1 MDKEEYTKRKN
12 FSNNPNFHRNLK
24 GERTIEKY
32 SSFSSDYLSDIIKNI
47 SRPKFLGSI
56 HLKNDT
62 NIYNRSVE
70 NLLKG
75 ELEGKLT
82 KSLKNAF
89 LNPITKTLIIL
100 ALVFNIIWFFL
111 IYIF

>member
-1 MDKEEYTKRKN
+1 MDKEENTI
-12 FSNNPNFHRNLK
+12 RNLK
-24 GERTIEKY
+24 EERTIEKY
-32 SSFSSDYLSDIIKNI
+32 SSLSSDYLHNIIKNI

-62 NIYNRSVE
+62 NNYNRSVE

-82 KSLKNAF
+82 KSLKNEF

-111 IYIF
+111 IYFF

>member
-1 MDKEEYTKRKN
+1 MDKEEHTKRKN
-12 FSNNPNFHRNLK
+12 FSNNPNFHRSLK

-32 SSFSSDYLSDIIKNI
+32 SSLSSDYLSDNIKNI

-62 NIYNRSVE
+62 NIKNHSVV

-75 ELEGKLT
+75 ELEGRLT
-82 KSLKNAF
+82 KS

-111 IYIF
+111 IYLF

>member
-1 MDKEEYTKRKN
+1 MDKEENTM
-12 FSNNPNFHRNLK
+12 RNLK
-24 GERTIEKY
+24 EESTIEKY
-32 SSFSSDYLSDIIKNI
+32 SSLSSDYLRDLIKNI

-75 ELEGKLT
+75 ELEGNLA
-82 KSLKNAF
+82 KSLKNTF

-100 ALVFNIIWFFL
+100 VLVFNIIWFFL
-111 IYIF
+111 IYLF

>member
-1 MDKEEYTKRKN
+1 MNKEEYLKSKKN
-12 FSNNPNFHRNLK
+12 TNFDRVSK
-24 GERTIEKY
+24 EGRTFDKY
-32 SSFSSDYLSDIIKNI
+32 GSLSSDYLSELIKNL

-62 NIYNRSVE
+62 NNYNRSVD
-70 NLLKG
+70 NLLRG

-100 ALVFNIIWFFL
+100 ALVFNIVWFFL
-111 IYIF
+111 IYFF

>member
-1 MDKEEYTKRKN
+1 MDKEEHTKRKN
-12 FSNNPNFHRNLK
+12 FSNNPNFHRSLK

-32 SSFSSDYLSDIIKNI
+32 SSLSSDYLSDNIKNI

-62 NIYNRSVE
+62 NINNHSVV

-75 ELEGKLT
+75 ELEGRLT
-82 KSLKNAF
+82 KS

-111 IYIF
+111 IYFF

>member
-1 MDKEEYTKRKN
+1 MDKEEHTKRKN
-12 FSNNPNFHRNLK
+12 FSNNPNFHRSLK

-32 SSFSSDYLSDIIKNI
+32 SSLSSDYLSDNIKNI

-62 NIYNRSVE
+62 NINNHSVV

-75 ELEGKLT
+75 ELEGRLT
-82 KSLKNAF
+82 KS

-100 ALVFNIIWFFL
+100 ALVFNIIWFL
-111 IYIF
+111 IYFF

>member
-1 MDKEEYTKRKN
+1 MDQEEDTKKKN
-12 FSNNPNFHRNLK
+12 LSNNTNLLK
-24 GERTIEKY
+24 EERTIEKY
-32 SSFSSDYLSDIIKNI
+32 SSLSSDYLRNMIKNI

-62 NIYNRSVE
+62 NIYNQSFD

-75 ELEGKLT
+75 ELEGKIT
-82 KSLKNAF
+82 KSLKNTF

-100 ALVFNIIWFFL
+100 AFIFNIIWFFL
-111 IYIF
+111 IYFF

>member
-1 MDKEEYTKRKN
+1 MDQKEDTKKKN
-12 FSNNPNFHRNLK
+12 LSNNTKFLNE
-24 GERTIEKY
+24 ERTIEKY
-32 SSFSSDYLSDIIKNI
+32 GSATSDYLHYLIRNI

-62 NIYNRSVE
+62 NFYNRSIE
-70 NLLKG
+70 GLLKG
-75 ELEGKLT
+75 ELEGKVT

-111 IYIF
+111 IYFF

>member
-1 MDKEEYTKRKN
+1 MDKEENTI
-12 FSNNPNFHRNLK
+12 RNLK
-24 GERTIEKY
+24 EERTIEKY
-32 SSFSSDYLSDIIKNI
+32 SSLSSDYLHNIIKNI

-75 ELEGKLT
+75 ELEGKIT
-82 KSLKNAF
+82 RSLKNTF

-100 ALVFNIIWFFL
+100 ALIFNIIWFFL
-111 IYIF
+111 IYFF

>member
-1 MDKEEYTKRKN
+1 MDKEDYTNGK
-12 FSNNPNFHRNLK
+12 NLK
-24 GERTIEKY
+24 EERTIEKY
-32 SSFSSDYLSDIIKNI
+32 SSLSSNYLHDIIKNI

-62 NIYNRSVE
+62 NTYNRSVE

-82 KSLKNAF
+82 KSLKNAS

-100 ALVFNIIWFFL
+100 VLVFNIIWFFL
-111 IYIF
+111 IYFI